1 MKSRTTGDF
10 DHFLALHLL
19 PVMAELRVSF
29 TLTGLPFSHTFYMD
43 QVLEECHDALNVS
56 GISHDAAITP
66 QKMTECCQRLLDYK
80 HVINPLF
87 HETKLI
93 VSTFYTVMK
102 DGEITIPWNWENEQ

>member
-1 MKSRTTGDF
+1 
-10 DHFLALHLL
+10 
-19 PVMAELRVSF
+19 
-29 TLTGLPFSHTFYMD
+29 MD

-66 QKMTECCQRLLDYK
+66 QQMTECCQRLLDYK

-102 DGEITIPWNWENEQ
+102 DGEITIPWNWENEQWELPPQYEYRFKPVLLFLFFWAFQLKENVLPHIIVKIKYV